1 METQQTPTNPIV
13 ALLLDIVRSW
23 ERKLINND
31 CTPEEIRNL
40 YNIAQD
46 NLDVL
51 VTERDLAEM
60 YHKPR
65 ASVRVAISRNN
76 LTAKNPPKV
85 RKFYSLKAFRKIMP
99 KSWFSCG
106 SAEATPTTNAHNHV
120 AHS

>member
-1 METQQTPTNPIV
+1 M
-13 ALLLDIVRSW
+13 
-23 ERKLINND
+23 INND

-99 KSWFSCG
+99 KSWCFRNSDN
-106 SAEATPTTNAHNHV
+106 NANSNSRSDNSLPHNNH
-120 AHS
+120 

>member
-1 METQQTPTNPIV
+1 METQQTPTNPII
-13 ALLLDIVRSW
+13 ALLLDVVRSW

-31 CTPEEIRNL
+31 CTPEEIRSL

-76 LTAKNPPKV
+76 LTEKNPPKV

-106 SAEATPTTNAHNHV
+106 SHDNSPQHTNH
-120 AHS
+120 